1 MLCQI
6 DLFRYY
12 FAMLSVCILTKNASA
27 TLRATLDSVRSF
39 PEVLILD
46 NGSTDETCAIAAAYP
61 NVRVVT
67 SPFIGFGP
75 LRNQAAE
82 LASNNWIL
90 SLDSDEV
97 LSPLLLQEI
106 LNLSLNKETAYV
118 FPRHNYYNG
127 KRIRG
132 CGWDPEHIA
141 RLYQRSE
148 ARFTDAQVHEELIA
162 KHYTKL
168 QFPLLHTP
176 YRSTVDFLS
185 KMQHYSTLFAEQYRG
200 KRKSSF
206 RKALLHAIYAFIRS
220 YFLKRGM
227 FCGSEG
233 FTISLYN
240 ANTTFYKY
248 MKLAELNKR
257 DKC

>member
-1 MLCQI
+1 M

-12 FAMLSVCILTKNASA
+12 FGMISVCILTKNASA
-27 TLRATLDSVRSF
+27 TLKATLDSVRSF

-46 NGSTDETCAIAAAYP
+46 NGSTDETCSIASTYP
-61 NVRVVT
+61 NVRLLT

-75 LRNQAAE
+75 LRNKAAE
-82 LASNNWIL
+82 LASRDWIL

-97 LSPLLLQEI
+97 LSPLLAQEI
-106 LNLSLNKETAYV
+106 HDLALSDKIAYV

-132 CGWDPEHIA
+132 CGWDPEFIA
-141 RLYQRSE
+141 RLYHRSH
-148 ARFTDAQVHEELIA
+148 ARFSDAQVHEALIA
-162 KHYTKL
+162 ERFTKL

-176 YRSTVDFLS
+176 YRTTADFLS

-206 RKALLHAIYAFIRS
+206 LKAVAHGLYAFIRS
-220 YFLKRGM
+220 YFLKRGL
-227 FCGSEG
+227 FCGAEG

-248 MKLAELNKR
+248 MKLAELNKVKR
-257 DKC
+257 